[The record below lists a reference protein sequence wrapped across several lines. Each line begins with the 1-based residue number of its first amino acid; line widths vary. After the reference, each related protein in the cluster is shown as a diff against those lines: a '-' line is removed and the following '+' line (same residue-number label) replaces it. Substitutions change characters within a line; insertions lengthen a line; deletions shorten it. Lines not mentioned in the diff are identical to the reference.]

1 MKTPLLIVFA
11 VLGAMAALAK
21 AESAVTAFDGTWAVT
36 LNGHEYKDPNTGQ
49 TAQAYVYHFNAQ
61 VKNGFLRDEHGRKV
75 RPHGSNSSAK

>member
-61 VKNGFLRDEHGRKV
+61 VKKWLPAR
-75 RPHGSNSSAK
+75 